1 MQIFFDDAKRD
12 KTLAERGLDFANAA
26 AVFAGVHSPAK
37 SVARTTAKSV
47 SSLPA
52 CFMSAW
58 WLWSGPC
65 AAQIAASFP

>member
-1 MQIFFDDAKRD
+1 MQISFDDAKRD

-26 AVFAGVHSPAK
+26 AVFAGVHFTSED
-37 SVARTTAKSV
+37 RRQDYGEIRFITAG
-47 SSLPA
+47 LLYER
-52 CFMSAW
+52 M